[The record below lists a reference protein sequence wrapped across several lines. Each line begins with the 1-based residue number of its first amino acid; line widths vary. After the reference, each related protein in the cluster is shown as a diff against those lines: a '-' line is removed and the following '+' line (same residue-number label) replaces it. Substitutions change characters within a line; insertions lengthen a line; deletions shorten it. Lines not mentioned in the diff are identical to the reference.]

1 MFLMSP
7 AFVAHLAGVNM
18 KWVLLISHLL
28 VTAAE
33 ASGSAPLANLRLRG
47 GNYGC
52 DVDPK
57 DGT

>member
-1 MFLMSP
+1 MSP

-18 KWVLLISHLL
+18 EWVLLLSHLL